1 MTDRGRQQD
10 REFEKEVRRE
20 ADRREIR
27 GEIERRE
34 REQAETEEGSEAPN
48 ETVAEHPDGAQP
60 DQSEGDELRLV
71 TRGVLANSPWR
82 LFLSLRTVIAAS
94 FATGAYAL
102 IFPTIW
108 QLGDTFG
115 LPRLVGLM
123 VASIVALIFWMI
135 VGHDLWERST
145 DEAELDPRV
154 TPAMQNAVTLL
165 TLTVAVLISYAVLFG
180 FILLAALVFVSDS
193 VIRSSL
199 GHPVNFYDYLTLA
212 WVATSI
218 STITGA
224 LGSGLEDDEEVRE
237 AVNYR

>member
-1 MTDRGRQQD
+1 VEHQD
-10 REFEKEVRRE
+10 GVR
-20 ADRREIR
+20 
-27 GEIERRE
+27 
-34 REQAETEEGSEAPN
+34 S
-48 ETVAEHPDGAQP
+48 
-60 DQSEGDELRLV
+60 DQSERSELRLV

-82 LFLSLRTVIAAS
+82 IFVSFKTVIAAS

-115 LPRLVGLM
+115 WPRLVGLM
-123 VASIVALIFWMI
+123 VAAIVALIFWMI
-135 VGHDLWERST
+135 VGHSLWERST
-145 DEAELDPRV
+145 DEAERDPRI

-165 TLTVAVLISYAVLFG
+165 TLTVAVLISYAVLFLLILSAAWI
-180 FILLAALVFVSDS
+180 FISDS
-193 VIRSSL
+193 IIQSSL
-199 GHPVNFYDYLTLA
+199 GHPVDFGDYVTLA

-224 LGSGLEDDEEVRE
+224 LGSGLEDDAEVRE